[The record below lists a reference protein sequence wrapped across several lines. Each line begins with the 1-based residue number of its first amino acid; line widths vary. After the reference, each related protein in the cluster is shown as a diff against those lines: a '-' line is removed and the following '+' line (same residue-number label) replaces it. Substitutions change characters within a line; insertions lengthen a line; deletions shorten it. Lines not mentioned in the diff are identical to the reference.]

1 MRKKKLK
8 EQKKYIFEL
17 EEKNKELCIQIKN
30 MVQEKLSDELRLM
43 ELTEES
49 KSAAL
54 DAIFITKDILE
65 SIKIL
70 TSDIKVLKKDLKIG
84 GLTMEDRINTFCY
97 ELKTFTTKLHQIKDT
112 LYSKNNLKENP

>member
-30 MVQEKLSDELRLM
+30 MVQKKLSDELRLM

-54 DAIFITKDILE
+54 DAIFITEDILE

-97 ELKTFTTKLHQIKDT
+97 ELETFTTKLRQIKDT